1 MIWVIFFSW
10 TDIANQIKRFYPD
23 WTMRIYHDHT
33 IKPSLKCELECLK
46 EADNSLLDNVD
57 FCDIDRI
64 GYWNKTWSVRD
75 MHKMIWRFLPIG
87 ESFVDA
93 IMSRDADSNIIQRE
107 VDSVKV
113 WFSSPKVGH
122 IMRGNLLSVF
132 NPYYSGPSKI
142 RF

>member
-1 MIWVIFFSW
+1 MNWVILFSW

-23 WTMRIYHDHT
+23 WTMRIYHDQT
-33 IKPSLKCELECLK
+33 IKPSLKCELECLE

-64 GYWNKTWSVRD
+64 GYWNKTLSVRD

-132 NPYYSGPSKI
+132 NPYYSVPSKI